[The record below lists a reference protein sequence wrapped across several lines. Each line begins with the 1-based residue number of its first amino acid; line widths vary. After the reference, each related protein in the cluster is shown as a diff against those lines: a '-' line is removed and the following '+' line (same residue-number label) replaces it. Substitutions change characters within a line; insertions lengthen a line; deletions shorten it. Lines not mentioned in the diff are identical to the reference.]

1 MDENKIHI
9 PPLKIQ
15 GIKTKLLPAIKENVI
30 MNDDTLWVEPF
41 MGSGIVGFNLASK
54 RAIFSDT
61 NPYIIQFY
69 CDIKNR
75 KITSEIVRSFLERE
89 SIKLQNGDDKYYY
102 EVRDRFNRSHNS
114 LDFLFLNRACFNGM
128 MRFNQKGDFNVP
140 YCHKPNRFSKA
151 YITKIVHQVEYVE
164 KKLKDNDW
172 IFICQTFD
180 KTIKMIEKEE
190 NVFIYCDP
198 PYIDRNSDYYDDWN
212 IDKEKHLQQSL
223 FESNNK
229 FILSTWDYNE
239 YRKNECIET
248 IWKNYNKIN
257 IPHFYH
263 LGAKETNRKPMMEA
277 ILKNY

>member
-15 GIKTKLLPAIKENVI
+15 GIKTKLLPVIKENAI
-30 MNDDTLWVEPF
+30 LNNNIIWVEPF
-41 MGSGIVGFNLASK
+41 MGSGVVGFNLAPK
-54 RAIFSDT
+54 KAIFGDT

-69 CDIKNR
+69 NDIKIG
-75 KITSEIVRSFLERE
+75 KITSEVVRKFLETE
-89 SIKLQNGDDKYYY
+89 GLKLQKDDDKYYY
-102 EVRDRFNRSHNS
+102 KVRDRFNKSHNS

-128 MRFNQKGDFNVP
+128 MRFNKKGNFNVP

-151 YITKIVHQVEYVE
+151 YITKIVHQVEYIE
-164 KKLKDNDW
+164 KKLKDNNW
-172 IFICQTFD
+172 IFVCQTFD
-180 KTIKMIEKEE
+180 KTIKMIEKEK

-198 PYIDRNSDYYDDWN
+198 PYIDRNSDYYDNWN
-212 IDKEKHLQQSL
+212 IDKERHLQQCL

-263 LGAKETNRKPMMEA
+263 LGAKERNRKPMIEA
-277 ILKNY
+277 ILRNY

>member
-15 GIKTKLLPAIKENVI
+15 GIKTKLLPVIKENAI
-30 MNDDTLWVEPF
+30 LNNNTIWVEPF
-41 MGSGIVGFNLASK
+41 MGSGVVGFNLAPK
-54 RAIFSDT
+54 KAIFGDT

-69 CDIKNR
+69 NDIKIG
-75 KITSEIVRSFLERE
+75 KITSEVVRKFLETE
-89 SIKLQNGDDKYYY
+89 GLKLQKDDDKYYY
-102 EVRDRFNRSHNS
+102 KVRDRFNKSHNS
-114 LDFLFLNRACFNGM
+114 LDFLFLNRACYNGM
-128 MRFNQKGDFNVP
+128 MRFNRKGDFNVP

-151 YITKIVHQVEYVE
+151 YITKIVHQVEYIE
-164 KKLKDNDW
+164 KKLKNNDW

-180 KTIKMIEKEE
+180 ETIKMIEKEK

-212 IDKEKHLQQSL
+212 IDKEKKLQQCL
-223 FESNNK
+223 FESNNN

>member
-1 MDENKIHI
+1 MEENKIHI

-15 GIKTKLLPAIKENVI
+15 GIKTKLLPVIKENI
-30 MNDDTLWVEPF
+30 IINDNTLWVEPF
-41 MGSGIVGFNLASK
+41 MGSGVVGFNLAPK
-54 RAIFSDT
+54 KAIFGDT

-69 CDIKNR
+69 NDIKSG
-75 KITSEIVRSFLERE
+75 KITSEIVRSFLEKE
-89 SIKLQNGDDKYYY
+89 GIELQLFDDKHYYK
-102 EVRDRFNRSHNS
+102 VRDRFNANHDS

-128 MRFNQKGDFNVP
+128 MRFNKKGDFNVP

-151 YITKIVHQVEYVE
+151 YITKIVHQVEYIE
-164 KKLKDNDW
+164 KKLKDNNW
-172 IFICQTFD
+172 IFACQTFD
-180 KTIKMIEKEE
+180 KTIKMIEKEK

-198 PYIDRNSDYYDDWN
+198 PYIDRNSDYYDNWN
-212 IDKEKHLQQSL
+212 IDKERHLQQCL
-223 FESNNK
+223 FESSNK

-263 LGAKETNRKPMMEA
+263 LGAKERNRKPMIEA

>member
-69 CDIKNR
+69 GDIKNG
-75 KITSEIVRSFLERE
+75 KITSEIVRNFLEKE
-89 SIKLQNGDDKYYY
+89 SIKLRNGDDKYYY
-102 EVRDRFNRSHNS
+102 EVRDRFNRSHSS
-114 LDFLFLNRACFNGM
+114 LDFLFLNRTCFNGM
-128 MRFNQKGDFNVP
+128 MRFNQKGDFNVA
-140 YCHKPNRFSKA
+140 YCHKPNRFSRA
-151 YITKIVHQVEYVE
+151 YITKIVHQVEYIE
-164 KKLKDNDW
+164 KKLKNNDW

-180 KTIKMIEKEE
+180 KTIKMIEKEK

-198 PYIDRNSDYYDDWN
+198 PYIDRNSNYYDDWN
-212 IDKEKHLQQSL
+212 IDKEKHLQQCL

-248 IWKNYNKIN
+248 IWKNYNKVN

-263 LGAKETNRKPMMEA
+263 IGAKETNRKPMMEA
-277 ILKNY
+277 VLKNY

>member
-15 GIKTKLLPAIKENVI
+15 GIKTKLLPVIKENVI

-69 CDIKNR
+69 GDIKNG
-75 KITSEIVRSFLERE
+75 KITSEIVRNFLEKE

-151 YITKIVHQVEYVE
+151 YITKIVHQVEYIE
-164 KKLKDNDW
+164 KKLKNNDW

-180 KTIKMIEKEE
+180 KTIKMIEKEKMYL
-190 NVFIYCDP
+190 FIAT
-198 PYIDRNSDYYDDWN
+198 R
-212 IDKEKHLQQSL
+212 H
-223 FESNNK
+223 
-229 FILSTWDYNE
+229 T
-239 YRKNECIET
+239 
-248 IWKNYNKIN
+248 
-257 IPHFYH
+257 
-263 LGAKETNRKPMMEA
+263 
-277 ILKNY
+277 